1 LPLKP
6 AYSDLLVI
14 DPGRKKDLEAVFAIE
29 QASFSH
35 PWTRA
40 MFQEELAK
48 IPATLYVLKGGSEK
62 VALGYC
68 CFWALSGELQLVN
81 IAVRPDLRGQGLG
94 RLLLHYLFREAQL
107 RAAEKIFLEV
117 RPSNQAAVGL
127 YERLGFKV
135 LYRRPRYYTPE
146 GEDALVMVWD
156 SPYGKEPGRNGM
168 LTDSPE
174 VRRQPERD

>member
-1 LPLKP
+1 MGIEP
-6 AYSDLLVI
+6 A
-14 DPGRKKDLEAVFAIE
+14 KKIDLEAVWAIE

-48 IPATLYVLKGGSEK
+48 IPTTLYVLTGGPERG
-62 VALGYC
+62 VLGFC

-94 RLLLHYLFREAQL
+94 RRLLHHLLREAQI
-107 RAAEKIFLEV
+107 REAEKIFLEV
-117 RPSNQAAVGL
+117 RPSNRAAIGL

-146 GEDALVMVWD
+146 GEDALVMVLAM
-156 SPYGKEPGRNGM
+156 PAAQNPLPEM
-168 LTDSPE
+168 LGEDE
-174 VRRQPERD
+174 C

>member
-1 LPLKP
+1 
-6 AYSDLLVI
+6 LVI
-14 DPGRKKDLEAVFAIE
+14 EPARKKDLEALWAIE

-48 IPATLYVLKGGSEK
+48 IPSTLYVLKEVPGK
-62 VALGYC
+62 RVLGYS
-68 CFWALSGELQLVN
+68 CFWSLSGELQLVN

-94 RLLLHYLFREAQL
+94 GKLLNHLLLEAESRE
-107 RAAEKIFLEV
+107 AEKIFLEV
-117 RPSNQAAVGL
+117 RSSNWAAIGL

-146 GEDALVMVWD
+146 GEDALVMVWET
-156 SPYGKEPGRNGM
+156 PYGEKFGRI
-168 LTDSPE
+168 
-174 VRRQPERD
+174 

>member
-1 LPLKP
+1 LLLKP
-6 AYSDLLVI
+6 TPADLLVI
-14 DPGRKKDLEAVFAIE
+14 EPGQKIDLEAVWAIE

-48 IPATLYVLKGGSEK
+48 KPATLYVLTGGPEK
-62 VALGYC
+62 EVWGYC

-94 RLLLHYLFREAQL
+94 RRLLHHLLREAQI
-107 RAAEKIFLEV
+107 REAEKIFLEV
-117 RPSNQAAVGL
+117 RPSNRAAIGL

-135 LYRRPRYYTPE
+135 LYRRPRYYAPE
-146 GEDALVMVWD
+146 GEDALVMVLAM
-156 SPYGKEPGRNGM
+156 PAAENP
-168 LTDSPE
+168 LPE
-174 VRRQPERD
+174 VLGEEAC

>member
-1 LPLKP
+1 
-6 AYSDLLVI
+6 LVI
-14 DPGRKKDLEAVFAIE
+14 EPARKKDLEALWAIE

-48 IPATLYVLKGGSEK
+48 IPSTLYVLKEAPGK
-62 VALGYC
+62 RVLGYS
-68 CFWALSGELQLVN
+68 CFWSLSGELQLVN

-94 RLLLHYLFREAQL
+94 GKLLNHLLLEAESRE
-107 RAAEKIFLEV
+107 AEKIFLEV
-117 RPSNQAAVGL
+117 RSSNWAAIGL

-146 GEDALVMVWD
+146 GEDALVMVWET
-156 SPYGKEPGRNGM
+156 PYGEKFGRI
-168 LTDSPE
+168 
-174 VRRQPERD
+174 

>member
-1 LPLKP
+1 MVIEP
-6 AYSDLLVI
+6 A
-14 DPGRKKDLEAVFAIE
+14 RKKDLEAVWAIE

-48 IPATLYVLKGGSEK
+48 IPSTLYVLKEVSGNR
-62 VALGYC
+62 VLGYS
-68 CFWALSGELQLVN
+68 CFWSLSGELQLVN
-81 IAVRPDLRGQGLG
+81 IAVHPDLRGKGLG
-94 RLLLHYLFREAQL
+94 RKLLNHILLEAESREV
-107 RAAEKIFLEV
+107 EKIFLEV
-117 RPSNQAAVGL
+117 RPSNRAAIGL
-127 YERLGFKV
+127 YEGLGFKG
-135 LYRRPRYYTPE
+135 LYRRPGYYTPE